1 MKDKDSKTFSFG
13 QVLLALGFAFILL
26 AVTLIKK
33 IFPFSAFEIASDIL
47 SSALLVTLILIVQPF
62 AQKFEKNPVDGIKFI
77 SVFLFSLVVISFAFK
92 NLINIQR
99 VGELTTLTSYV
110 DIISANFYNLIYAFL
125 LSIVFSIFLKVFFYE
140 RGKEANL
147 KFVVTFSYFAIFELL
162 RRLFEASS
170 LLSLLSGIQIIL
182 FIWASFRIP
191 WVINL
196 PKKDK
201 YKVLLFSFLSVSFS
215 FLLQSPFITGNAV
228 EGMRYYSALF
238 FSFTHFYCQPFL
250 IIYFFFVFG
259 STVFHLPTGEIY
271 ERRVTELS
279 TLQNI
284 GKLVARVLDI
294 KDFSETSVKIAME
307 ITNSKSAWVE
317 VRFSNSAQ
325 IYGRFGIG
333 EDEMLRVMGQISH
346 IREKFGREYFKESYH
361 IEDLESKIVLVAPLV
376 AHDKV
381 LGLLY
386 LMRDGKS
393 YNQDEIN
400 LALAFADQIAIGIE
414 NSRLIQESIEKERLA
429 REFEL
434 ARQMQEKLLPK
445 SLPVSEK
452 FEISAL
458 SIPAFEVGGDYYDFV
473 IHNNGNISLIAADVS
488 GKGVSAAFYMA
499 EIKGI
504 FQTLAKIHPKP
515 VDFLAKMNDTI
526 LGHIDKKFFITLVYA
541 YFDLQRNV
549 VHIARAGHLPP
560 VLVKGGT
567 LKFLKL
573 PGASVGLM
581 PTHSFRKLLKTLKF
595 KLEKD
600 DLLIFYSDGIIEA
613 VNELN
618 EEFGYERL
626 KKVIVSSSDR
636 HSNEIV
642 NTIYREVINYQGE
655 IQQVDDITI
664 VAVKWKK

>member
-170 LLSLLSGIQIIL
+170 LLSLLGGIQIIL

-346 IREKFGREYFKESYH
+346 IREKFGREYFKENYH